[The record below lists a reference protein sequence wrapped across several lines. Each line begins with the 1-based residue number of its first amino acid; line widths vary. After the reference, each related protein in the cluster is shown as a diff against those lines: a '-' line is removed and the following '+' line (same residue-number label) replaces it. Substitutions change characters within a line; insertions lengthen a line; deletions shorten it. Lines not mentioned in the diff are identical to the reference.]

1 MPLAPILSTRHERD
15 PGGID
20 RFRFHA
26 GISAVSNEEM
36 EDATAFVSRI
46 EARAARS
53 VTPAGGGSMVWRSW
67 GEGPPLVLLHGAS
80 GSWTHWIRNIP
91 PLAERFRVLAPD
103 MPGFGDSDSPPE
115 PHTADG
121 LADLL
126 AASLDVILPP
136 PTRLDLAGFSFG
148 AIIAGLV
155 AARLGNRVST
165 LALVGTGGLGLG
177 LGSARRVVRI
187 ESIMSPEE
195 IRNAHRE
202 NLLSLMLAK
211 PESADDLAVS
221 LQIENLRRARFKS
234 GTIPQS
240 DVLRQALP
248 LIRARIAGIWG
259 GSDAF
264 ADGRLE
270 ACRRVLA
277 SAQTD
282 FDFRVIEGAG
292 HWVPYEAAHQINAAL
307 FELLGR

>member
-1 MPLAPILSTRHERD
+1 
-15 PGGID
+15 
-20 RFRFHA
+20 
-26 GISAVSNEEM
+26 M

-46 EARAARS
+46 EALATRS
-53 VTPAGGGSMVWRSW
+53 VAPTGAGSMVWRSW
-67 GEGPPLVLLHGAS
+67 GEGPPLVLFHGAS
-80 GSWTHWIRNIP
+80 GSWTHWIRNIL

-126 AASLDVILPP
+126 AASLDVVLPP
-136 PTRLDLAGFSFG
+136 PMRLDLAGFSFG
-148 AIIAGLV
+148 AIMAGLV
-155 AARLGNRVST
+155 AARLARRVSK
-165 LALVGTGGLGLG
+165 AVLVGTGGLGLG
-177 LGSARRVVRI
+177 LGSPRSLARI
-187 ESIMSPEE
+187 DASMSPEE
-195 IRNAHRE
+195 IRGAHRA
-202 NLLSLMLAK
+202 NLLALMLAK

-221 LQIENLRRARFKS
+221 LQIENLRQARFKS

-240 DVLRQALP
+240 DVLRRALP

-264 ADGRLE
+264 ADGRLD
-270 ACRRVLA
+270 ACRRVLT
-277 SAQTD
+277 SAQAD

-292 HWVPYEAAHQINAAL
+292 HWVPYEAADQINAAL